1 MLARADVLCVK
12 EGELD
17 TGERR
22 GRFGGL
28 GVSENNFPATCWQE
42 VMMLVGNLDR
52 REAHI
57 VGSHEGGHLLVTHG
71 VGKMGEVLVLI
82 VWSGVRVFFSV
93 YSLLG
98 LEESRTLPS
107 SSNNSQ
113 VNSSSV

>member
-1 MLARADVLCVK
+1 MLARADVLCM
-12 EGELD
+12 EDGGLG

-22 GRFGGL
+22 VGFRGL
-28 GVSENNFPATCWQE
+28 E
-42 VMMLVGNLDR
+42 VIVLVGNLDR

-107 SSNNSQ
+107 SSNDSQ